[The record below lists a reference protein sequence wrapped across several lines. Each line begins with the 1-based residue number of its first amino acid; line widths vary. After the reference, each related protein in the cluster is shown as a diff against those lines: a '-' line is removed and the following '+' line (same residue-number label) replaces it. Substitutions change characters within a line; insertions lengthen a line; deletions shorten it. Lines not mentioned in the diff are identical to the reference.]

1 MGKFKGVIFDLDG
14 TVVDSKL
21 DFDLMREEIGIPN
34 NEPILE
40 FLEKQTDQDF
50 INQAMDIVHK
60 HEVKGGQ
67 ESTLIRDF
75 QNFYDFLKEKKLPT
89 GILTR
94 NSKEVADATISK
106 HNLEFDIVLSRDCC
120 KPKPHPDGL
129 IDIAK
134 KWKIETQ
141 NLIYIGDFKFDLE
154 TAINA
159 NMPNALILNN
169 KNSEFKLMADMTF
182 EFFNELKKFF

>member
-40 FLEKQTDQDF
+40 FLEKQTDQKF
-50 INQAMDIVHK
+50 IDQAMEIVHK

-89 GILTR
+89 AILTR
-94 NSKEVADATISK
+94 NSKEVADATVSK

-120 KPKPHPDGL
+120 KPKPHPEGL
-129 IDIAK
+129 LEIAK
-134 KWKIETQ
+134 EWEIDTKE
-141 NLIYIGDFKFDLE
+141 LVYIGDFKFDLE